1 MRTAFTSLTTNR
13 LLAEL
18 PLAELEPLQPHL
30 HRVRLVNEQVLI
42 ERGQAA
48 EHVFFVEV
56 GIVLLKTET
65 ETGRP
70 GVQVAMIGREGMV
83 GGLALLNGN
92 SLAFASAVTQIPG
105 IALRIP
111 VVELRRCFDN
121 SPVLREVC
129 LRFVQSLT
137 RQIMSSAASNASN
150 TLSERCVHWL
160 LMAHD
165 RVDGDDLPVTHEALS
180 TMLGVRRSGV
190 TVATAA
196 LQQAGLIRAARG
208 RIRILDRPGL
218 EALISRNTRS
228 DTYDTHVTDR
238 ELPAQ
243 DHAKRGS

>member
-13 LLAEL
+13 LLAGL
-18 PLAELEPLQPHL
+18 PLAELDPLKPYL
-30 HRVRLVNEQVLI
+30 YRVRLVNGQVLI

-48 EHVFFVEV
+48 EHVFFIEN

-65 ETGRP
+65 ETSRP
-70 GVQVAMIGREGMV
+70 GVQVAMIGNEGMV
-83 GGLALLNGN
+83 GGLALLGGD
-92 SLAFASAVTQIPG
+92 SMAFASAITQIPG

-111 VVELRRCFDN
+111 VVELRRCFDD
-121 SPVLREVC
+121 SPVLREAC

-150 TLSERCVHWL
+150 TLVERCVHWL

-180 TMLGVRRSGV
+180 AMLGVRRSGV

-196 LQQAGLIRAARG
+196 LQQAGLIRATRG
-208 RIRILDRPGL
+208 RIRILDRAGL
-218 EALISRNTRS
+218 ESFVGASARTETADASPAPLHSRQQEVSDRS
-228 DTYDTHVTDR
+228 
-238 ELPAQ
+238 
-243 DHAKRGS
+243 